1 MFRFTIRDLLWLM
14 VVVGMGVGWWADR
27 YNRDREWVTT
37 DKYTVSY
44 YDSGTKSSRKM
55 LIEHRE
61 RPIAP

>member
-1 MFRFTIRDLLWLM
+1 M